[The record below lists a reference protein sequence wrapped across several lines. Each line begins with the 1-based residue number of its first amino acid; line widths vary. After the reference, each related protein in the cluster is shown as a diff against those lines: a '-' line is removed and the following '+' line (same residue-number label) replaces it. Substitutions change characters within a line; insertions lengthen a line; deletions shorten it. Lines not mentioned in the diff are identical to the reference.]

1 MDESTAYI
9 KQESDQNLINGN
21 DQAGS
26 SDVEEEQGGYEKEQ
40 EKDDEETQGD
50 EIVSFFENQ
59 NILDTYFD
67 NSEAQELRD
76 LGVSLVDANE
86 VSNTI
91 FEQMKSHFNTSNKF
105 LKRKRT
111 SRKLGSSFLNRDTLL
126 IPEEETSI
134 STLIKAETG
143 NESISSK
150 QRESMHESTN
160 NLRSDTRSES
170 RSDSGPEPISEHVV
184 GMDALIDECLEVKDD
199 LDLERYRSRVL
210 KSRNR
215 INEICESCESGNT
228 NSISSNNCGDS
239 TSGTNS
245 SSYSSNANSERGSLR
260 IIKISRESEN
270 SRLFIWDR
278 IWNALYPHQKEG
290 VLWMWGLYC
299 NNHGGILADEMGLG
313 KSITV
318 ASFIAALFITFKRNQ
333 EAFLDGETDF
343 LAVKSQ
349 LKSEFDRN
357 SEKISRSTFSSNK
370 VPNTNIETEF
380 IKKLPGESSPFLNA
394 LNKVEYEES
403 SFDTDNCKMV
413 LLVLP
418 ATLISHWIEVFNRWY
433 YPIRII
439 LFHGKGEGER
449 RAMFD
454 KLREVEKVSKELLVI
469 TTYETLRRNLKT
481 LRQINW
487 FYVILDE
494 GHKIRNPDSGITL
507 AVKSL
512 GTCNRLLLSGSPIQ
526 NDLKELWSLIDF
538 VYPGKLGTLPVFEQ
552 QFVIPIKQA
561 ELKNVA
567 KVQTMRAL
575 NCTRILQEL
584 IKTCILR
591 RRKHELQDVLKLPS
605 QAEHVLFCSL
615 TPVQYDVYCSCLDL
629 LQAKQLVKNKI
640 YGISK
645 YFALLNILR
654 EVCNHPELLKL
665 VRRQNK
671 NGEIDSDFDL
681 YEDQEDESGLNVEL
695 GRTGTLRNS
704 RFEANLV
711 QNSLSLRNINVNG
724 RDSGKYQALMS
735 ILRLWRDKKE
745 HRVLI
750 FTQGVRTLKL
760 LSGLLEKDL
769 DLRPNRDVLTL
780 DGSTPLSTRFSLV
793 KRFNQDSSIFLFILT
808 SRVGGVGLNIIG
820 ANRVILYDPWW
831 NPMTDVQAKERC
843 WRIGQKKEVIV
854 YRLITRDTI
863 EEKIFQRQ
871 LFKEFIAKQILKD
884 PKSQSSL
891 NWTNFNELVKKPRKP
906 KNYVSNPKL
915 VSNYVKNIRNIWG
928 GKTRQRK
935 DGNTYSSYFDDF
947 DLYDN
952 KTGHDDLDNCRSN
965 NSCKKEIMNDE
976 LNLFGEITFDA
987 KSEHNAI
994 MSILGDNNDDNLVSN
1009 SIGSSNNGNWPP
1021 NSHFGKNIH
1030 SFSDY
1035 LSDDL
1040 AEATNEIIKTSV
1052 ELIKQSEIE
1061 RSNYDYSVPTWT
1073 GKSGQAGAPSSFIL
1087 RNLKRQRVVQG
1098 RGGSGSLERSEDCNR
1113 YNTGGWDEESI
1124 RRRLTEY
1131 FLKREGLGIR
1141 TSTEDLLSSFGEL
1154 IPDSNH
1160 GLFKKILKQICT
1172 LNKSNCGSSKENYW
1186 VLKKKDNLKAF
1197 FI

>member
-1 MDESTAYI
+1 MDEATVWI
-9 KQESDQNLINGN
+9 KQETDQSLINGN
-21 DQAGS
+21 SQTNS
-26 SDVEEEQGGYEKEQ
+26 SQNEERGYEKEH
-40 EKDDEETQGD
+40 EKEDEGVQNDG
-50 EIVSFFENQ
+50 IVSFYENQ

-67 NSEAQELRD
+67 HSEAQELRD

-91 FEQMKSHFNTSNKF
+91 FEQVKSHFNTSNKPS
-105 LKRKRT
+105 KEKET
-111 SRKLGSSFLNRDTLL
+111 KGLGNSSLNRDALL
-126 IPEEETSI
+126 GFGEEASR
-134 STLIKAETG
+134 STLIKTEAG
-143 NESISSK
+143 NNDVQQGHISEEQESMYESINDLVPDS
-150 QRESMHESTN
+150 RP
-160 NLRSDTRSES
+160 DSEL
-170 RSDSGPEPISEHVV
+170 EPIFGDIIE
-184 GMDALIDECLEVKDD
+184 MDTLLDEGFEVKDD
-199 LDLERYRSRVL
+199 IDLERYRNRVF
-210 KSRNR
+210 KSRNK
-215 INEICESCESGNT
+215 INQTVGSSRTNISNYSENNT
-228 NSISSNNCGDS
+228 NVETSN
-239 TSGTNS
+239 
-245 SSYSSNANSERGSLR
+245 LK
-260 IIKISRESEN
+260 IIKISRDSEN
-270 SRLFIWDR
+270 NQLFIWDK

-333 EAFLDGETDF
+333 ETILGDESSLFNIKSQ
-343 LAVKSQ
+343 VKSESD
-349 LKSEFDRN
+349 LNLETIPRF
-357 SEKISRSTFSSNK
+357 TGGYHK
-370 VPNTNIETEF
+370 VPNIKNETEL
-380 IKKLPGESSPFLNA
+380 IKDLPGESSLLRSLSF
-394 LNKVEYEES
+394 VEYESNFE
-403 SFDTDNCKMV
+403 TNNCKMV

-439 LFHGKGEGER
+439 LFHGKGESER
-449 RAMFD
+449 RVMFE
-454 KLREVEKVSKELLVI
+454 KLREVEKASTELLVI
-469 TTYETLRRNLKT
+469 TTYETLRRNLQK

-561 ELKNVA
+561 ELKNAA
-567 KVQTMRAL
+567 KVQTMRAF

-615 TPVQYDVYCSCLDL
+615 TSVQYDVYCNCLDL
-629 LQAKQLVKNKI
+629 LQAKQLVKNKM

-671 NGEIDSDFDL
+671 NGEIDSDFDF
-681 YEDQEDESGLNVEL
+681 YEDQEDENSFNGEIRWNRALRSRGSDNDLTQSNMFLNLNVESNDSHSQRIISVD
-695 GRTGTLRNS
+695 GK
-704 RFEANLV
+704 
-711 QNSLSLRNINVNG
+711 
-724 RDSGKYQALMS
+724 DSGKYQALMS
-735 ILRLWRDKKE
+735 ILKLWRDKKE

-831 NPMTDVQAKERC
+831 NPMTDIQAKERC

-884 PKSQSSL
+884 PKNQSSL
-891 NWTNFNELVKKPRKP
+891 NWTNFNELIKKPRKP

-915 VSNYVKNIRNIWG
+915 VSSYVKNIKNIWG

-935 DGNTYSSYFDDF
+935 DGNTYNSYFDDF
-947 DLYDN
+947 DSSD
-952 KTGHDDLDNCRSN
+952 KTGYNEYNNHRFS
-965 NSCKKEIMNDE
+965 NSCKKEVMNDE
-976 LNLFGEITFDA
+976 LNLFGEITCDA

-994 MSILGDNNDDNLVSN
+994 MSILGDNNDDNLISN
-1009 SIGSSNNGNWPP
+1009 SIGSSGKNNLSQ
-1021 NSHFGKNIH
+1021 NSHNGSVTY
-1030 SFSDY
+1030 SFSN
-1035 LSDDL
+1035 SMNDDL
-1040 AEATNEIIKTSV
+1040 TEATNEIIKTSV
-1052 ELIKQSEIE
+1052 ELIRQSEIE

-1073 GKSGQAGAPSSFIL
+1073 GKSGQAGAPSSIIL
-1087 RNLKRQRVVQG
+1087 RNLKRQRVSQG
-1098 RGGSGSLERSEDCNR
+1098 GNAWNSQEGEEAKQI
-1113 YNTGGWDEESI
+1113 GGWDEGSI

-1131 FLKREGLGIR
+1131 FLKRERLGIK
-1141 TSTEDLLSSFGEL
+1141 TSTEDLLGSFGEL

-1172 LNKSNCGSSKENYW
+1172 LNKSSSGSSKDNYW
-1186 VLKKKDNLKAF
+1186 VLKKDNSKIPF
-1197 FI
+1197 F

>member
-1 MDESTAYI
+1 MDESIVYI
-9 KQESDQNLINGN
+9 KKEADQSPKNRN
-21 DQAGS
+21 DQTGLGNF
-26 SDVEEEQGGYEKEQ
+26 EEEEGGYEKER
-40 EKDDEETQGD
+40 EKEDEGTQDDG
-50 EIVSFFENQ
+50 IVSFYENQ

-67 NSEAQELRD
+67 NLEAQELRD

-86 VSNTI
+86 VSNNI
-91 FEQMKSHFNTSNKF
+91 FEQMKSHFNTSNKPS
-105 LKRKRT
+105 KRKRA
-111 SRKLGSSFLNRDTLL
+111 SKRLGSSFLDKDTLSGL
-126 IPEEETSI
+126 EEETSI
-134 STLIKAETG
+134 SKLTKTELG
-143 NESISSK
+143 NGNISSNQGESIHRSANDLGNDSRPKSRLESIS
-150 QRESMHESTN
+150 
-160 NLRSDTRSES
+160 ES
-170 RSDSGPEPISEHVV
+170 RPESELEPVSEHVIE
-184 GMDALIDECLEVKDD
+184 MDTFVDECLEVKDD
-199 LDLERYRSRVL
+199 LDLERYKSRVL

-215 INEICESCESGNT
+215 INQINESLEGSNT
-228 NSISSNNCGDS
+228 NSDNTYHTNYERDS
-239 TSGTNS
+239 
-245 SSYSSNANSERGSLR
+245 LK

-270 SRLFIWDR
+270 SQLFIWDK
-278 IWNALYPHQKEG
+278 IWNSLYPHQKEG

-333 EAFLDGETDF
+333 EAFLDDEINF
-343 LAVKSQ
+343 IRVKSQ
-349 LKSEFDRN
+349 LKSELDPN
-357 SEKISRSTFSSNK
+357 SEIVSRSTFSNINM
-370 VPNTNIETEF
+370 VPNIKIETEF
-380 IKKLPGESSPFLNA
+380 IKKLPDESLSFLNTSST
-394 LNKVEYEES
+394 VEYEES
-403 SFDTDNCKMV
+403 SFDTNNCKMV

-418 ATLISHWIEVFNRWY
+418 ATLISHWIEVFNKWY

-439 LFHGKGEGER
+439 LFHGKGESER
-449 RAMFD
+449 RTMFD
-454 KLREVEKVSKELLVI
+454 QLREVEKVSTELLVI
-469 TTYETLRRNLKT
+469 TTYETLRRNLQT
-481 LRQINW
+481 LRQISW

-552 QFVIPIKQA
+552 QFVLPIKQA
-561 ELKNVA
+561 ELRNAA

-584 IKTCILR
+584 IKACILR
-591 RRKHELQDVLKLPS
+591 RRKHELQDILKLPS
-605 QAEHVLFCSL
+605 QAEHVLFCNL
-615 TPVQYDVYCSCLDL
+615 TPVQYDVYCNCLDL
-629 LQAKQLVKNKI
+629 LQAKQLVKNKM

-654 EVCNHPELLKL
+654 EACNHPELLKL

-671 NGEIDSDFDL
+671 NGEIDSDFDF
-681 YEDQEDESGLNVEL
+681 YEDQEDENDLNTEL
-695 GRTGTLRNS
+695 SWNRTLRNR
-704 RFEANLV
+704 RFDDNSDE
-711 QNSLSLRNINVNG
+711 NSLYLRNINVNG

-735 ILRLWRDKKE
+735 ILKLWRDKKE

-760 LSGLLEKDL
+760 LSALLEKDL
-769 DLRPNRDVLTL
+769 GLIPNKDVLTL

-793 KRFNQDSSIFLFILT
+793 KRFNQNQSIFLFILT
-808 SRVGGVGLNIIG
+808 SRVGGVGLNITG

-884 PKSQSSL
+884 PKSQSGL

-906 KNYVSNPKL
+906 KNYVSDPKL
-915 VSNYVKNIRNIWG
+915 VSNYIRNIKNIWG

-935 DGNTYSSYFDDF
+935 DGNTHSSYFDDF
-947 DLYDN
+947 DMYD
-952 KTGHDDLDNCRSN
+952 KGGYDDFDNRRSK
-965 NSCKKEIMNDE
+965 NSGKKEVINDE

-1009 SIGSSNNGNWPP
+1009 SIGSSNNSNCSA
-1021 NSHFGKNIH
+1021 NSHTERNTHLYSG
-1030 SFSDY
+1030 Y

-1087 RNLKRQRVVQG
+1087 RNLKRQRVIQG
-1098 RGGSGSLERSEDCNR
+1098 GGGFGSLEGSEDGKR

-1131 FLKREGLGIR
+1131 FMKRERLGIR
-1141 TSTEDLLSSFGEL
+1141 TSTDDLLSSFGEL

-1160 GLFKKILKQICT
+1160 GLFRKILKQICT
-1172 LNKSNCGSSKENYW
+1172 LNKSNNVTSKENYW
-1186 VLKKKDNLKAF
+1186 VLKKKG
-1197 FI
+1197 

>member
-1 MDESTAYI
+1 MDEPIVFVKKEA
-9 KQESDQNLINGN
+9 DQSQKNGN
-21 DQAGS
+21 HQTELGFYEKEERGF
-26 SDVEEEQGGYEKEQ
+26 EEEQEREDEGTQ
-40 EKDDEETQGD
+40 DDG
-50 EIVSFFENQ
+50 IVSFYENQ

-67 NSEAQELRD
+67 NLEAQQLRD

-86 VSNTI
+86 VSNNI
-91 FEQMKSHFNTSNKF
+91 FEQMKSHFNTSNKPS
-105 LKRKRT
+105 KRKRV
-111 SRKLGSSFLNRDTLL
+111 SKRLGSSFLDQDALSG
-126 IPEEETSI
+126 PEEETSKSKLTKTELRNGKI
-134 STLIKAETG
+134 SRNQGESIHKSANDLQNDSRPEPRL
-143 NESISSK
+143 ESIS
-150 QRESMHESTN
+150 
-160 NLRSDTRSES
+160 ES
-170 RSDSGPEPISEHVV
+170 RPESEPEPVSEHVIE
-184 GMDALIDECLEVKDD
+184 MDTFLDESLEVKDD
-199 LDLERYRSRVL
+199 FDFERYKSRVL

-215 INEICESCESGNT
+215 IHQINESPQGGSYNSDSTNNT
-228 NSISSNNCGDS
+228 N
-239 TSGTNS
+239 
-245 SSYSSNANSERGSLR
+245 YERGSLKV
-260 IIKISRESEN
+260 IKISRESEN
-270 SRLFIWDR
+270 SQLFIWDK

-333 EAFLDGETDF
+333 ETSLDDETNF
-343 LAVKSQ
+343 IRVKSK
-349 LKSEFDRN
+349 LKSEFDPN
-357 SEKISRSTFSSNK
+357 SEIVSESTFSSINM
-370 VPNTNIETEF
+370 VPNIKIETEF
-380 IKKLPGESSPFLNA
+380 IKKLPDESLSYLNT
-394 LNKVEYEES
+394 LSTVEYEES
-403 SFDTDNCKMV
+403 SFDTNSCKMV

-418 ATLISHWIEVFNRWY
+418 ATLISHWIEVFNKWY

-439 LFHGKGEGER
+439 LFHGKVESER

-454 KLREVEKVSKELLVI
+454 QLREMEKVSTELLVI
-469 TTYETLRRNLKT
+469 TTYETLRRNLQT
-481 LRQINW
+481 LRQISW

-561 ELKNVA
+561 ELRNAA

-584 IKTCILR
+584 IKACILR
-591 RRKHELQDVLKLPS
+591 RRKHELQDILKLPS
-605 QAEHVLFCSL
+605 QAEHVLFCNL
-615 TPVQYDVYCSCLDL
+615 TSVQYDVYCSCLDL
-629 LQAKQLVKNKI
+629 LQAKQLVKNKM

-671 NGEIDSDFDL
+671 NGEIDSDFDF
-681 YEDQEDESGLNVEL
+681 YEDKEDENGLSTESIWN
-695 GRTGTLRNS
+695 RT
-704 RFEANLV
+704 
-711 QNSLSLRNINVNG
+711 LRNINVNG
-724 RDSGKYQALMS
+724 GDSGKYQALMS
-735 ILRLWRDKKE
+735 ILKLWRDKKE

-760 LSGLLEKDL
+760 LCTLLENDL
-769 DLRPNRDVLTL
+769 GLIPNEDVLTL

-793 KRFNQDSSIFLFILT
+793 KRFNQNPSIFLFILT
-808 SRVGGVGLNIIG
+808 SRVGGVGLNITG

-891 NWTNFNELVKKPRKP
+891 NWSNFNELVKKPRKP
-906 KNYVSNPKL
+906 KNYVSDPKL
-915 VSNYVKNIRNIWG
+915 VSNYIRNIKNIWG

-947 DLYDN
+947 DMYD
-952 KTGHDDLDNCRSN
+952 KGGYDDFDNRRSID
-965 NSCKKEIMNDE
+965 SGRKEVINDE

-994 MSILGDNNDDNLVSN
+994 MSILGDSNDDNLVSK
-1009 SIGSSNNGNWPP
+1009 SIGSSNSSNCSA
-1021 NSHFGKNIH
+1021 NSHTEG
-1030 SFSDY
+1030 STQLYSGY

-1040 AEATNEIIKTSV
+1040 AEATNEIIKTSI

-1073 GKSGQAGAPSSFIL
+1073 GKSGHAGAPSSVIL
-1087 RNLKRQRVVQG
+1087 RNLRRQRAIQG
-1098 RGGSGSLERSEDCNR
+1098 GGGLGSLEGSEDGSR
-1113 YNTGGWDEESI
+1113 YNAGGWDEESI

-1131 FLKREGLGIR
+1131 FMKRERLGIK
-1141 TSTEDLLSSFGEL
+1141 TSTDDLLSSFGEL
-1154 IPDSNH
+1154 IPDSSH
-1160 GLFKKILKQICT
+1160 GLFRKILKQICT
-1172 LNKSNCGSSKENYW
+1172 LNKSNNVSSKENYW
-1186 VLKKKDNLKAF
+1186 VLKKKR
-1197 FI
+1197 